1 MISTEQLIYCPNPTC
16 ANPINP
22 VGNSLCGSCQTPL
35 IKRYLWAVG
44 EFPTK
49 ISPGEMVAERYEV
62 IAPQIWLDTQPG
74 KLPEIPE
81 EISDEV
87 IPYLRLYP
95 QRLHLPQI
103 YGCVRSLAKDG
114 ADILLL
120 ENAPVDEVGNLYP
133 AIASSWQ
140 QATAI
145 RQVYWLWQILQLWT
159 PLSELGVAAS
169 LLKPDNLRVQGWCVR
184 LLQLQQSK
192 TTKKPSLQDLAECW
206 QPWVNVAK
214 TQVAAALEK
223 IVRHMS
229 NPDADLVAIST
240 QLNTLLLASAAQL
253 PLTPKMAGATD
264 IGSQELTQN
273 EDSCF
278 PTANDSIEDPLLLQ
292 AAIICD
298 GIGGHEGG
306 EVASLLAMQSLKL
319 QIRAL
324 LKDIAEQ
331 TEIVPPDVV
340 QKQLEASLRVVNNV
354 ICNCNN
360 EQKRGGTQRMA
371 TTVVMAVQ
379 VPQNIR
385 TTSGSQSENSHE
397 LYLTSIG
404 DSRAYWITC
413 NYCQQLTVDDDV
425 VAREVS
431 NARSF
436 YHKALQRP
444 DASALTQALGT
455 KDGEFLCPW
464 IQRLIIEEDGIL
476 LLCSDGFSDNNLV
489 EQSWREYALPALTGE
504 FSLEDALYSW
514 VKLASEK
521 NAHDNI
527 SLVLIHYR
535 VSPDYPVLVTSR
547 RSQIEI
553 VEEKE
558 VEIVTETQLEV
569 AQEPELAQS
578 SQLLLDL
585 DISEP
590 ATATA
595 TQIPTKSQPRQHKP
609 KFMLIGLLIVL
620 LGGTT
625 VAFYAWSQFHAQSF
639 QQLCRQLPQ
648 ITRQFCM
655 PQK

>member
-1 MISTEQLIYCPNPTC
+1 MISTQQLIYCPNPIC

-22 VGNSLCGSCQTPL
+22 VDNSLCASCQTPL

-49 ISPGEMVAERYEV
+49 ISPGEMVAQRYEV

-74 KLPEIPE
+74 KLPDIPE
-81 EISDEV
+81 EISDEI

-95 QRLHLPQI
+95 HRLHLPQV
-103 YGCVRSLAKDG
+103 YGFVRSPAQDG
-114 ADILLL
+114 VDILLL
-120 ENAPVDEVGNLYP
+120 ENVPVDEVGNLYP
-133 AIASSWQ
+133 AIASAWQ
-140 QATAI
+140 QVTAI

-169 LLKPDNLRVQGWCVR
+169 LLKPDNIRVQGWCVR
-184 LLQLQQSK
+184 LLQLQHS
-192 TTKKPSLQDLAECW
+192 TTKKPSLQNLAECW
-206 QPWVNVAK
+206 QPWVNIAK
-214 TQVAAALEK
+214 TPVAAGLEK
-223 IVRHMS
+223 IVRQMA

-240 QLNTLLLASAAQL
+240 QLNTFLLASAVQL
-253 PLTPKMAGATD
+253 PLTIKMAGATD
-264 IGSQELTQN
+264 IGSQELMQN

-371 TTVVMAVQ
+371 TTAVMAVQ
-379 VPQNIR
+379 VPQNIPNA
-385 TTSGSQSENSHE
+385 SGLQSENAHE

-404 DSRAYWITC
+404 DSRAYWITY
-413 NYCQQLTVDDDV
+413 NYCQLLTVDDDV

-431 NARSF
+431 NVRSF

-444 DASALTQALGT
+444 DAAALTQALGT
-455 KDGEFLCPW
+455 KDGEFLHLW
-464 IQRLIIEEDGIL
+464 MQRLIVEEDGIL

-489 EQSWREYALPALTGE
+489 EQSWREYAVPALTGE

-514 VKLASEK
+514 MKLASEK
-521 NAHDNI
+521 NGHDNI
-527 SLVLIHYR
+527 SLVLIQYR
-535 VSPDYPVLVTSR
+535 VSPDYPVLVTKT
-547 RSQIEI
+547 RSQIEV
-553 VEEKE
+553 VEQKQ
-558 VEIVTETQLEV
+558 VEIVTETQLEA
-569 AQEPELAQS
+569 AQEPELAES
-578 SQLLLDL
+578 SQFLLDL
-585 DISEP
+585 EISEP
-590 ATATA
+590 AKATA
-595 TQIPTKSQPRQHKP
+595 TQTPTKGKSPQYKAKLR
-609 KFMLIGLLIVL
+609 LIGFLVVL

-625 VAFYAWSQFHAQSF
+625 AGFYAWWRFQPQSF
-639 QQLCRQLPQ
+639 LQTCRQLPQ
-648 ITRQFCM
+648 IVRQFCM